1 MNELWFMFEWMNN
14 VQWLLTR
21 KDGGCFKINHQF
33 SFLLKV
39 RSNKESF
46 KRQSFS
52 NYSMN
57 DDDDKD
63 DEVF

>member
-1 MNELWFMFEWMNN
+1 MNN
-14 VQWLLTR
+14 FQNDYSLNRTEDAL
-21 KDGGCFKINHQF
+21 KINHQF
-33 SFLLKV
+33 SFLLNV

-46 KRQSFS
+46 NRQSFF